1 MTISKIVDRS
11 LEEIEKLKLKIKE
24 LENERS
30 GENKPTTWSMPTR
43 SRVDQICEGRNE
55 AMERMSIKLFGGKNA
70 KQIKK

>member
-30 GENKPTTWSMPTR
+30 GENKPTT
-43 SRVDQICEGRNE
+43 
-55 AMERMSIKLFGGKNA
+55 
-70 KQIKK
+70 